1 MKIFYTLYIEAL
13 MKFTVLILIKLLIKI
28 YIIFLFCL
36 LGVNIIPGKFQEFL
50 LISIIIIYIK
60 G

>member
-1 MKIFYTLYIEAL
+1 MKIFYTLYIGAL

-28 YIIFLFCL
+28 FIIFYFIYS
-36 LGVNIIPGKFQEFL
+36 GVNIIPGKFQEFI
-50 LISIIIIYIK
+50 LILVIIIYIK